1 VGPVASKGLRLAARS
16 IDAVAELVLVILA
29 WWALG
34 DIQKV
39 FTDLFLAAAV
49 ISAYETLSML
59 WLGGTPGMRL
69 LGLRVAELD
78 SSSRPAGAVCLRR
91 GSMVAVL
98 TVIPFI
104 GWGLWLISTLGDAL
118 GRGFPDRVSGSMVV
132 PDAFAG
138 SVATRDL
145 PGFADGARP
154 PRMTPMGRVGDLD
167 VRFRARLR
175 RLTDS
180 RLLACAIALLTLV
193 AAIPA
198 FATVEAILLSSVLWI
213 VVFVGHETWLVHRTG
228 ATPGHVMAGLVIVS
242 GRTGA
247 PPSAGRS
254 FARALVLG
262 LLVYVPV
269 LWPILTVSM
278 MMMRYNDTGRGLHD
292 LAGGTYVVS
301 DPALNPEA
309 QRHRAMRMRLGRA
322 G

>member
-1 VGPVASKGLRLAARS
+1 
-16 IDAVAELVLVILA
+16 
-29 WWALG
+29 
-34 DIQKV
+34 
-39 FTDLFLAAAV
+39 
-49 ISAYETLSML
+49 
-59 WLGGTPGMRL
+59 
-69 LGLRVAELD
+69 
-78 SSSRPAGAVCLRR
+78 
-91 GSMVAVL
+91 
-98 TVIPFI
+98 
-104 GWGLWLISTLGDAL
+104 
-118 GRGFPDRVSGSMVV
+118 
-132 PDAFAG
+132 
-138 SVATRDL
+138 
-145 PGFADGARP
+145 ADGARP
-154 PRMTPMGRVGDLD
+154 PRLTRLGRVGDLD

-193 AAIPA
+193 ATIPA
-198 FATVEAILLSSVLWI
+198 FATAEAIVISSVLWI

-262 LLVYVPV
+262 LLVYVPL
-269 LWPILTVSM
+269 LWPFLTVSM

-292 LAGGTYVVS
+292 LAGGTYVVA
-301 DPALNPEA
+301 DPTLDPET